1 MGDSYEKNSL
11 DRRGFLEVAGAALP
25 GQAGTPHATPAASSN
40 PTGGMAH
47 FPSLNPASP
56 PETTFL
62 RDEKGGL
69 FLRVENPFFEAR
81 YTSNRKVY
89 PARVD
94 GKFGHR
100 SHGGLQSWK

>member
-11 DRRGFLEVAGAALP
+11 DRRGFLEVAGAALL